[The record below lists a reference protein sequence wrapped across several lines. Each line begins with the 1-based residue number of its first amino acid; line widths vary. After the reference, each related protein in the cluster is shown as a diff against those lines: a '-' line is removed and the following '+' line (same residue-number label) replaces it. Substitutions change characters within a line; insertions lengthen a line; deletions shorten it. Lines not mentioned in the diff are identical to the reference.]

1 MSKKQYTSDDD
12 MKLIKDYAE
21 AIMPFI
27 MTKISDLSRKAE
39 APAVLENFIDDSDRL
54 IELAYMGM
62 VVDDINEIVKQLD
75 PESCIK
81 TIKKLRKFYIE
92 HHGCI
97 GKTKDKDC
105 YEMISLLQSLAEFE
119 KRKGM
124 TDDD

>member
-1 MSKKQYTSDDD
+1 MKTYTIDDD
-12 MKLIKDYAE
+12 IKLLEGYRTVVVPYLMQRLADLEEKNNSTIDFE
-21 AIMPFI
+21 
-27 MTKISDLSRKAE
+27 SDNK
-39 APAVLENFIDDSDRL
+39 RL
-54 IELAYMGM
+54 LELAYLG
-62 VVDDINEIVKQLD
+62 VVIHEVNEIVEQLD